1 MTQTSQKQNNTLFI
15 VGRCPPSTKEI
26 ASLALRVAKVGLT
39 SNTLL
44 PKRTWAQLARTAQAM
59 AAAFTMIDPKT
70 LAKVITVLG
79 EKKARYCPTTCGPT
93 CRA

>member
-1 MTQTSQKQNNTLFI
+1 MTQRSQKQNNTLFN
-15 VGRCPPSTKEI
+15 VGRCQPSTKET

-44 PKRTWAQLARTAQAM
+44 PKRTWAQLARTAQAK
-59 AAAFTMIDPKT
+59 AAAFTMIDPQT

-79 EKKARYCPTTCGPT
+79 DKKARCCPTTCDLT
-93 CRA
+93 SRA